1 MGKKGSLDFPQ
12 VSLSSG
18 PAWVH
23 VGRCEVEGACARV
36 ECRLY
41 AHCKRRREHTHNSAV
56 SRSFPAQNHLRHQ
69 DIGLKT
75 HLDQLDQQI
84 SELQLGMRR
93 TSAEGLDS
101 DSRPSSGAPGLPACL
116 LRSGSGWHCKSG
128 IVSITPHGD
137 PVPQGPGSDV
147 VNGSARP
154 CLYSQASLES
164 GARLDPENTHYWRDE
179 NERLFFF
186 I

>member
-1 MGKKGSLDFPQ
+1 MG
-12 VSLSSG
+12 
-18 PAWVH
+18 H
-23 VGRCEVEGACARV
+23 CEVEGACARV

-101 DSRPSSGAPGLPACL
+101 DSRPSSGAPGLPACA
-116 LRSGSGWHCKSG
+116 
-128 IVSITPHGD
+128 
-137 PVPQGPGSDV
+137 QGQGGTAKVGLSPSPLMGTLSRKDR
-147 VNGSARP
+147 G
-154 CLYSQASLES
+154 LM
-164 GARLDPENTHYWRDE
+164 W
-179 NERLFFF
+179 
-186 I
+186 